1 MPQIALRLARLARRE
16 PGRAA
21 ASSGVVPAGAGAG
34 LQHANGAGAP
44 EEGHEGATS
53 ERDPEAARQA
63 QQLGQANDQQQ
74 GQPQAAATS
83 LEVEIAPNDPI
94 VRYFQEAPGA
104 VELSALALDSPAL
117 LAMRAAGV
125 VLAVPLVV
133 TGELIGLVMLGPRL
147 SERAY
152 SVDDRRLLDSLASY
166 AAPALRMGQLAEEQK
181 AEALRR
187 ERIEQEL
194 LVAQLIQQQFLP
206 KSIPELPGWQ
216 LTAFYRPARTVGG
229 DFYDCIELPD
239 GRAMI
244 VVGDVTDK
252 GVPAAL
258 VMASTHSLLR
268 AAAPRLLSPG
278 ATLAQVNDMLC
289 GDIPAHMF
297 VTCFA
302 LVLDPMTGRIEFAN
316 AGHDLP
322 YLRTAAGVVELRAT
336 GMPLGLMSGM
346 RYDEETVTL
355 RSGDHILLHSDGLAE
370 AHDEDREMFGFPRV
384 AELAGRPSDG
394 QELIDACLSELERFC
409 GTGHEQEDDITLVTI
424 ECTRSDPVRHDP
436 SALRPVAASAFATAP
451 DMDVP
456 PAPGAAPETL
466 VELARFDVP
475 SEEGNERIAMERVT
489 SALAEVEMT
498 AAQLERLKTA
508 VAEATMNA
516 IEHGNEGNA
525 DLPVE
530 LVVLLGASTVAV
542 TVTDRGGDR
551 ASTPEAEAPDLTA
564 KLAGLQRPRGWG
576 LFLIEHMAD
585 EVEDTT
591 EGDRHTVR
599 LVMRLVAADP
609 TTGAAGARGRTSE
622 GPGAVPNEIQGDA
635 PRGKGGR
642 DGSNV

>member
-1 MPQIALRLARLARRE
+1 MPQLAMRLARLARRE
-16 PGRAA
+16 PGRANPSTDP
-21 ASSGVVPAGAGAG
+21 SSGGAGGDSAAGNGSEASPEVLNGHVPAADPAGVP
-34 LQHANGAGAP
+34 QVP
-44 EEGHEGATS
+44 VATTTL
-53 ERDPEAARQA
+53 DI
-63 QQLGQANDQQQ
+63 
-74 GQPQAAATS
+74 
-83 LEVEIAPNDPI
+83 EIAPNDPI

-104 VELSALALDSPAL
+104 VELSTLALDSPAL
-117 LAMRAAGV
+117 EAMRAAGV

-133 TGELIGLVMLGPRL
+133 TGELIGLVLLGPRL

-181 AEALRR
+181 VEALRR
-187 ERIEQEL
+187 ERMEQEL

-206 KSIPELPGWQ
+206 KSIPELPGWE

-302 LVLDPMTGRIEFAN
+302 LVLDPLTGRIEFAN

-322 YLRTAAGVVELRAT
+322 YLRTATGVVELRAT

-346 RYDEETVTL
+346 RYDEDTVTL

-424 ECTRSDPVRHDP
+424 ECTRSDPAPHDP
-436 SALRPVAASAFATAP
+436 SAQHPVAAAAFAAAP
-451 DMDVP
+451 DVEVP
-456 PAPGAAPETL
+456 PDPGAGETL

-489 SALAEVEMT
+489 SALADVEMT

-525 DLPVE
+525 DVPVE
-530 LVVLLGASTVAV
+530 LVVLRGASTVAV

-591 EGDRHTVR
+591 DGDRHTVR

-609 TTGAAGARGRTSE
+609 TTGAEGAGGRTSE
-622 GPGAVPNEIQGDA
+622 GPGAVPNVIQRDA

-642 DGSNV
+642 DGSDV